1 MRFFITA
8 EHLNL
13 HLLETVLPES
23 GVGGDTVL
31 TEVNQDVPGNR
42 LVKILLF
49 HHRGHNIHSIT
60 VHGVAHQ
67 DIVVVIVGKDL
78 LDGSG
83 STLLESIDLRFGNTL
98 LLELGENLLHVG

>member
-42 LVKILLF
+42 LVKD
-49 HHRGHNIHSIT
+49 SIVSSQRT
-60 VHGVAHQ
+60 
-67 DIVVVIVGKDL
+67 
-78 LDGSG
+78 
-83 STLLESIDLRFGNTL
+83 
-98 LLELGENLLHVG
+98 